1 MKIHLLGVCGTGM
14 SALAG
19 LFKERGYTITGSD
32 ENFYPPISELLQ
44 RLDIKL
50 LKGYKPENIPSDVDL
65 VIIGNV
71 ISRGN
76 PEVEYVLNKNIPFI
90 SMPEALYDFFIK
102 KNISIVIAGTHGK
115 TTTTGLVAW
124 GLEVIGKRPSFV
136 SGGIIK
142 NFGKNYQL
150 GKKGYFVVE
159 GDEYETSFF
168 DKGPKF
174 LHYFPRYLILNA
186 IEYDHA
192 DIFPSRKDYLL
203 AFERLINI
211 IPEKGLIIYNAE
223 SPLTRKV
230 IKKAWCETQ
239 SFGFSSRCTWQA
251 TNISY
256 KNNFTHF
263 TILRKGKFF
272 GEFKIPLIGDF
283 NILNTLASVA
293 LLYNLGYYY
302 WQIQKA
308 LSTFQGIRKR
318 LEKIIENKGIILYDD
333 FAHHP
338 TAIEKV
344 INALRTQYPDRRIW
358 AILEPRSWSM
368 RRNVFQNI
376 LPFSFKEA
384 NKVII
389 SQVYKRE
396 KIPSSQR
403 LNEKKLVEDI
413 KKQNISAF
421 FIPDVN
427 EILDFLKRN
436 IKNDDIIV
444 VMSNGYFENLTFR
457 LKGLIESL

>member
-283 NILNTLASVA
+283 NILNALASVA

>member
-1 MKIHLLGVCGTGM
+1 MKIHLLGICGTGM

-19 LFKERGYTITGSD
+19 LLKEKGYTITGSD

-44 RLDIKL
+44 KLDIKL
-50 LKGYKPENIPSDVDL
+50 LRNYKPENIPSDVDL

-76 PEVEYVLNKNIPFI
+76 PEVEYILNKNIPFI

-192 DIFPSRKDYLL
+192 DIFPSRRDYLL

-223 SPLTRKV
+223 SALTRKV

-239 SFGFSSRCTWQA
+239 SFGFSSKYTWQA
-251 TNISY
+251 TDISY

-263 TILRKGKFF
+263 TVLRKGKFF

-283 NILNTLASVA
+283 NILNALASIA

-308 LSTFQGIRKR
+308 LSSFQGIRKR
-318 LEKIIENKGIILYDD
+318 LEKITENKGIILYDD

-344 INALRTQYPDRRIW
+344 INALRIQYPGRRIW

-376 LPFSFKEA
+376 LPFSFKKA

-389 SQVYKRE
+389 SEVYKKE
-396 KIPSSQR
+396 KIPPSQR
-403 LNEKKLVEDI
+403 LDEEKLVEDI
-413 KKQNISAF
+413 KKQNVSAF
-421 FIPDVN
+421 FIPGVN
-427 EILDFLKRN
+427 EILNFLKKN
-436 IKNDDIIV
+436 IENDDVIV

-457 LKGLIESL
+457 LKELIESL

>member
-19 LFKERGYTITGSD
+19 LLKEKRYTITGSD

-457 LKGLIESL
+457 LKELIESL